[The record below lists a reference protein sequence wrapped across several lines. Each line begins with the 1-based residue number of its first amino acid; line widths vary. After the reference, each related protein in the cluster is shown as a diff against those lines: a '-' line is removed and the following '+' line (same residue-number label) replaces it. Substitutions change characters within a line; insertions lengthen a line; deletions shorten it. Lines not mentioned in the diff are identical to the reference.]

1 VHDSLRRNAL
11 IVAVALL
18 AGCNSVDRP
27 RIVGEDSED
36 EVVSLPGGGAL
47 ILRRLAAREPQCWVR
62 ARGFHGLVP
71 MDCSLAETAR
81 P

>member
-1 VHDSLRRNAL
+1 LRRIAL
-11 IVAVALL
+11 ITAAVLL
-18 AGCNSVDRP
+18 AAGCNTVDRP
-27 RIVGEDSED
+27 RVVEQDSGD
-36 EVVSLPGGGAL
+36 EVLSLPGGGAL